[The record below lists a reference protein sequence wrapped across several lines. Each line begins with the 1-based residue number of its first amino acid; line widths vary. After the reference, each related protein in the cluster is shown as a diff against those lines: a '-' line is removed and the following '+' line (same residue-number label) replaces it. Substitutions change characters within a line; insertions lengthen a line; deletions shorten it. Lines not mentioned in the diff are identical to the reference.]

1 MGGEP
6 QGDTSERPP
15 RLQTGLPGA
24 LPGQGSTVGEK
35 ETTAQV
41 ESQLNTTDTRGEG
54 KRRSN
59 TSQRG
64 QTPGDQVVKTSPS
77 KAGGVGSHTPSWSG
91 S

>member
-59 TSQRG
+59 TRQGG
-64 QTPGDQVVKTSPS
+64 QTSP
-77 KAGGVGSHTPSWSG
+77 VTEW
-91 S
+91 